1 VIATRN
7 KGKEREMRMVLSG
20 LDIEVLSL
28 NDLPD
33 VREVLEDG
41 ATLEEN
47 AMKKARQV
55 AREGGLPSLADDTGL
70 EVFALRMEPG
80 VRSARYAGENVSYD
94 DNNMKLL
101 AEMNGMAPGERHARF
116 RCVVVFVGD
125 GKEKVIEGICNGM
138 IAEEKRGT
146 EGFGYDPIFIP
157 DGFDRSFAQLTAD
170 EKNRISHRG
179 KAMREMRA
187 YLESII
193 RS

>member
-1 VIATRN
+1 
-7 KGKEREMRMVLSG
+7 MLLSG
-20 LDIEVLSL
+20 LDIEVLSVH
-28 NDLPD
+28 DLPN
-33 VREVLEDG
+33 VHEVIENG

-47 AMKKARQV
+47 ALKKARQV
-55 AREGGLPSLADDTGL
+55 AHQSGLPSLADDTGL

-94 DNNMKLL
+94 DNNLKLL
-101 AEMNGMAPGERHARF
+101 AEMNGMASGERHARF
-116 RCVVVFVGD
+116 RCVIVYVGD
-125 GKEKVIEGICNGM
+125 GREKVVEGICNGM

-146 EGFGYDPIFIP
+146 EGFGYDPLFIP

-170 EKNRISHRG
+170 EKNRFSHRG

-193 RS
+193 GS